1 MKVCNPD
8 TDEPLANIW
17 DVNHWIALRR
27 QKRFAEDGFYI
38 PLVVFPLFLI
48 LYTRTQCVSV
58 GKEVKIERVP
68 LIKWL

>member
-8 TDEPLANIW
+8 TNEPLANIW

-48 LYTRTQCVSV
+48 FYART
-58 GKEVKIERVP
+58 
-68 LIKWL
+68 